1 MIDKANLKDI
11 YPLSPMQEGML
22 FHALYDKDSSAYI
35 EQLSYRMAGDLDVG
49 LFHRSWDELFQRHD
63 ILRTVFVH
71 EKTSRPLQVV
81 LKHSQVS
88 FYFEDLRSKSPDQRE
103 ERLAEYR
110 LRERGRSFDLAQDVL
125 LRVAV
130 FQLEKDRYEVIRT
143 HHHVLMDAW
152 SSGILLKELL
162 EIYQA
167 LREGHSPCLPEVVSY
182 SKYIQWLEGRESD
195 VSERYWSTYLEGYD
209 GVATIPPLRF
219 YEGDMGYEP
228 AELAFDLDVK
238 QTRQLEDLAV
248 RYQATM
254 STMIKTVWGV
264 LLGRY
269 NNKRDVVFGS
279 VVSGRPPQVIGVD
292 QMVGLFINSV
302 PVRVRSAPDDT
313 FAGLLQRVQK
323 ESLEAGEHLYLP
335 LAIIQ
340 GNRGLVDH
348 LVAFENYPLDRQLQ
362 AAMDSHAYGLKLE
375 QISKFGHTHYNFSLA
390 VNPGTRLQVILMFN
404 MRVYLREQMQ
414 RMAEHFRKIIDAIL
428 ACPTTLIE
436 DIDILPPEE
445 LRQITVAF
453 NNTKAEY
460 PDDRTIDSLFEEQST
475 ANSDRVAIIWQDKT
489 ISYRELS
496 EKANRTAHYL
506 SERCNV
512 QVEDRV
518 AVILER
524 SDWLVISLLGILKAG
539 GVYVPIDPA
548 YPKERIE
555 FMLADSGCKVV
566 LTDGEHLS
574 LIPAGP
580 AAVDIEMLG
589 KHSVENSLPVTSSH
603 NLAYV
608 IYTSGSTGYPKG
620 VMIEHRGFINL
631 CMEHGEDGLEVKQ
644 NDRVLQFASP
654 SFDASLWEIFMALL
668 RGATLVIAT
677 REIIKGPQVFTHF
690 LNKHR
695 VTVATLPPSYLSTLQ
710 PSSLNTLRI
719 LITAGESAR
728 VEDALRY
735 SRQLTFFNAYGP
747 SETSVCATY
756 YKANPEIS
764 YAGRIP
770 IGKPI
775 RNTSIY
781 ILDMNNRPAPIGIPG
796 EICISGLGLAR
807 GYLNNDE
814 LTTRSFVPNPF
825 MSGERIYRTGDLGLW
840 RADGNIDFLGRLD
853 DQVKI
858 RGFRVEIGEIETVLD
873 KHPEVEDTVV
883 IAWGDHLEDKRLVA
897 YVVANRGSR
906 LTNSE
911 LRDYLKR
918 KLPEYM
924 IPSVFVM
931 IESLPL
937 TPSGKVDRRA
947 LPTPEA
953 SGGNL
958 KEGHVA
964 PGTQTETILAEIW
977 TGILKLNRIDIY
989 DNFFEIGG
997 HSLSA
1002 TRVMSQVRSKFQ
1014 VEIPLRTLFENP
1026 TIAELACIIDRTKE
1040 DVAQPKLPAIKRV
1053 PREKRRVDP

>member
-35 EQLSYRMAGDLDVG
+35 EQLSYRMTGDLDVG

-63 ILRTVFVH
+63 ILRTVLVH

-81 LKHSQVS
+81 LKHSQVP
-88 FYFEDLRSKSPDQRE
+88 FYFEDLRPKSPDQRE

-110 LRERGRSFDLAQDVL
+110 MRERGRSFDLAQDVL

-130 FQLEKDRYEVIRT
+130 FQSEKDRYEVIRT

-152 SSGILLKELL
+152 SSGILQKELL

-167 LREGHSPCLPEVVSY
+167 LRERRSPRLPEVVSY
-182 SKYIQWLEGRESD
+182 SKYIQWLASRESSA
-195 VSERYWSTYLEGYD
+195 SERYWRTYLEGYD
-209 GVATIPPLRF
+209 GVAAIPPLDF
-219 YEGDMGYEP
+219 HEGEMGYEP
-228 AELAFDLDVK
+228 AELVFELDVK

-248 RYQATM
+248 QYQTTM
-254 STMIKTVWGV
+254 STIIKTVWGV

-279 VVSGRPPQVIGVD
+279 VVSGRPPQVRGVE

-313 FAGLLQRVQK
+313 FAGLLQRVQQ
-323 ESLEAGEHLYLP
+323 ESLEAGEHQYLP
-335 LAIIQ
+335 LALIQ

-348 LVAFENYPLDRQLQ
+348 LVAYENYPLDRQLQ
-362 AAMDSHAYGLKLE
+362 AAIDSQAYGLKLE

-390 VNPGTRLQVILMFN
+390 VNPGARLQVVLMFN
-404 MRVYLREQMQ
+404 DRKYQREQMQ
-414 RMAEHFRKIIDAIL
+414 RLAEHLRKIVDVIL
-428 ACPTTLIE
+428 ACPGILIE
-436 DIDILPPEE
+436 DIDILTPEE
-445 LRQITVAF
+445 LRQVTVVF
-453 NNTKAEY
+453 NNTKAEC
-460 PDDRTIDSLFEEQST
+460 PDDRTIDSLFEEQVA
-475 ANSDRVAIIWQDKT
+475 ANSDRLAIIWQDQK

-506 SERCNV
+506 SERCDV

-539 GVYVPIDPA
+539 GVYVPIDPT

-555 FMLADSGCKVV
+555 FILADSACKVV
-566 LTDGEHLS
+566 LTAEEHLS

-580 AAVDIEMLG
+580 VAVDIRMLE
-589 KHSVENSLPVTSSH
+589 KLSEENSLPVTSSH
-603 NLAYV
+603 NLAYL
-608 IYTSGSTGYPKG
+608 IYTSGSTGQPKG
-620 VMIEHRGFINL
+620 VMLEHLGIINL
-631 CMEHGEDGLEVKQ
+631 CIESGEDELGVKQ

-668 RGATLVIAT
+668 EGATLVIAT
-677 REIIKGPQVFTHF
+677 REIIKDPQVFAQF

-695 VTVATLPPSYLSTLQ
+695 VTVAILPPSYLSTLQ
-710 PSSLNTLRI
+710 PSSLKTLRI
-719 LITAGESAR
+719 LISGGESAR

-770 IGKPI
+770 IGKPV
-775 RNTSIY
+775 RNASIY
-781 ILDMNNRPAPIGIPG
+781 ILDRNNRPAPIGIPE
-796 EICISGLGLAR
+796 EICIGGLGLAR

-814 LTTRSFVPNPF
+814 LTARSFVPNPF
-825 MSGERIYRTGDLGLW
+825 IAGERIYRTGDLGLW
-840 RADGNIDFLGRLD
+840 RSDGNIEFLGRLD

-858 RGFRVEIGEIETVLD
+858 RGFRVELGEIEAVLER
-873 KHPEVEDTVV
+873 HSEVENAVV
-883 IAWGDHLEDKRLVA
+883 KTWGDDLENKRLVA
-897 YVVANRGSR
+897 YVVANSGSR

-911 LRDYLKR
+911 LRDFLKR
-918 KLPEYM
+918 KLPEHM

-931 IESLPL
+931 MERLPL
-937 TPSGKVDRRA
+937 TPNGKIDRRA
-947 LPTPEA
+947 LPSPEA
-953 SGGNL
+953 SGGKL
-958 KEGHVA
+958 KEGYVA
-964 PGTQTETILAEIW
+964 PRTQTEEILAEIW
-977 TGILKLNRIDIY
+977 TDILRVNRIDIH

-1014 VEIPLRTLFENP
+1014 VEIPLRALFENP
-1026 TIAELACIIDRTKE
+1026 TIAELACVIDRTKE